1 MTTSPTITY
10 TLEEFLMRFEMKIDR
25 QFYELKQNIAELKT
39 ELKQDI
45 AELKTEFKQEIAEVK
60 VELKEVKNELKEVKR
75 EVSNL
80 SGDVKALDERVK
92 GIDKRLENLEFIA
105 RGGLVAFLTAFIGL
119 ILKVAGIIP
128 NIKAI

>member
-25 QFYELKQNIAELKT
+25 QFADL
-39 ELKQDI
+39 
-45 AELKTEFKQEIAEVK
+45 KQEIVEVK
-60 VELKEVKNELKEVKR
+60 NELKEVKNELKEVKR

-92 GIDKRLENLEFIA
+92 GIDKRLENLEFIV

>member
-25 QFYELKQNIAELKT
+25 QFSELKT

-45 AELKTEFKQEIAEVK
+45 AELKTELKQEIAEVK
-60 VELKEVKNELKEVKR
+60 IELKEVKR
-75 EVSNL
+75 EVANL
-80 SGDVKALDERVK
+80 SGDVKALDERIK
-92 GIDKRLENLEFIA
+92 GMDKRLENLEFIV

>member
-1 MTTSPTITY
+1 MTNSPTITY
-10 TLEEFLMRFEMKIDR
+10 TLEEFLMRFETKIDR
-25 QFYELKQNIAELKT
+25 QFSELKQDIVELRT

-45 AELKTEFKQEIAEVK
+45 AELKTELKQEIAEVK
-60 VELKEVKNELKEVKR
+60 NELKDVKQK
-75 EVSNL
+75 VANL
-80 SGDVKALDERVK
+80 SGDVKALDERTK
-92 GIDKRLENLEFIA
+92 GIDKRLENLEFIV

>member
-1 MTTSPTITY
+1 MTNSPTITY
-10 TLEEFLMRFEMKIDR
+10 TLEEFLMRFETKIDR
-25 QFYELKQNIAELKT
+25 QFSELKQDIAELKT

-45 AELKTEFKQEIAEVK
+45 AELKTELKQEIAEVK
-60 VELKEVKNELKEVKR
+60 NELKDVKQQ
-75 EVSNL
+75 VANL
-80 SGDVKALDERVK
+80 SGDVKALDERTK
-92 GIDKRLENLEFIA
+92 GIDKRLENLEFIV

>member
-1 MTTSPTITY
+1 MTNSPTITY
-10 TLEEFLMRFEMKIDR
+10 TLEEFLIRFETRIDR
-25 QFYELKQNIAELKT
+25 QFS

-45 AELKTEFKQEIAEVK
+45 AELKTEFTQDIVQLRTELKQDIAELKQEIT
-60 VELKEVKNELKEVKR
+60 EVKNELKELKG
-75 EVSNL
+75 EVANL
-80 SGDVKALDERVK
+80 SGDVKALDERTK
-92 GIDKRLENLEFIA
+92 GIDKRLESLEFIV

>member
-1 MTTSPTITY
+1 MTNSPTITY
-10 TLEEFLMRFEMKIDR
+10 TLEEFLMRFETKIDR
-25 QFYELKQNIAELKT
+25 QFSELKQDIAEVKT

-45 AELKTEFKQEIAEVK
+45 AELKQEIAEIKTEFKQEIAEVK
-60 VELKEVKNELKEVKR
+60 NELKDVKQQ
-75 EVSNL
+75 VANL
-80 SGDVKALDERVK
+80 SGDVKALDERTK
-92 GIDKRLENLEFIA
+92 GIDKRLENLEFIV

>member
-1 MTTSPTITY
+1 MTNSPTITY
-10 TLEEFLMRFEMKIDR
+10 TLEEFLMRFETKIDR
-25 QFYELKQNIAELKT
+25 QFS

-45 AELKTEFKQEIAEVK
+45 AELKTELKQEIAEVK
-60 VELKEVKNELKEVKR
+60 NELKDVKQK
-75 EVSNL
+75 VANL
-80 SGDVKALDERVK
+80 SGDVKALDERTK
-92 GIDKRLENLEFIA
+92 GIDKRLENLEFIV

>member
-1 MTTSPTITY
+1 MTNSPTITY
-10 TLEEFLMRFEMKIDR
+10 TLEEFLMRFETKIDR
-25 QFYELKQNIAELKT
+25 QFSELKQDIAELKT

-45 AELKTEFKQEIAEVK
+45 AELKTELKQEIAEVK
-60 VELKEVKNELKEVKR
+60 NELKDVKQK
-75 EVSNL
+75 VANL
-80 SGDVKALDERVK
+80 SGDVKALDERTK
-92 GIDKRLENLEFIA
+92 GIDKRLENLEFIV